1 MSTKPRV
8 VIIDDD
14 QWLVD
19 SYERTL
25 QAAGYLTQR
34 AENALQAMGVIDSFG
49 PQVIVLDLFMP
60 GPNGIVLL
68 HELRSHT
75 DLAHIPVVLISNAAS
90 DLSPEALQ
98 AYGVLQVLDKTT
110 MQPGDVVAA
119 VKKVLP

>member
-1 MSTKPRV
+1 MSSGQRV

-25 QAAGYLTQR
+25 QAAGYVTQY
-34 AENALQAMGVIDSFG
+34 AENTLQAISLIDSFQ
-49 PQVIVLDLFMP
+49 PHVIILDLFMP

-68 HELRSHT
+68 HELRSHS
-75 DLAHIPVVLISNAAS
+75 DLARIPVVLISNAAA
-90 DLSPEALQ
+90 DLPADALQ

-110 MQPGDVVAA
+110 MQPGDVLAA
-119 VKKVLP
+119 VRKVLP

>member
-1 MSTKPRV
+1 MSSGQRV

-25 QAAGYLTQR
+25 QTAGYIAQH
-34 AENALQAMGVIDSFG
+34 AENTLQAISLIDSFK
-49 PQVIVLDLFMP
+49 PHVIILDLFMP

-68 HELRSHT
+68 HELRSHS
-75 DLAHIPVVLISNAAS
+75 DLARIPVVLISNAAG
-90 DLSPEALQ
+90 DLQADALQ
-98 AYGVLQVLDKTT
+98 AYGVVQVLDKTT
-110 MQPGDVVAA
+110 MQPGDVLAA